1 MKKQTLAITCIAGL
15 LTGCG
20 GGSISG
26 SLVDQLGAEEAQ
38 APVTAAA
45 QPEETN
51 PAPYVEAA
59 VSNGELFAEVPETE
73 TSQIVTTANF
83 LFDTAKS
90 VNLQI
95 DLNGAEGTQ
104 ASLSLCTDYEATD
117 SGYSV
122 NYNSCS
128 IKATMVDGHFNHQ
141 MELMNQYDSAIAVVW
156 FPNQEFEPMYNEMNV
171 ADMTESES
179 GYIWNWN

>member
-1 MKKQTLAITCIAGL
+1 MKKHTLALTCIAGL

-26 SLVDQLGAEEAQ
+26 SLVDQIGSGEEVQ
-38 APVTAAA
+38 AAA
-45 QPEETN
+45 ATEQTPEAAN
-51 PAPYVEAA
+51 PTPYVEEA
-59 VSNGELFAEVPETE
+59 VNNTSFATIPDSE

-90 VNLQI
+90 VELRVNI
-95 DLNGAEGTQ
+95 AEAIGTQ
-104 ASLSLCTDYEATD
+104 SSISLCTDYEANG

-122 NYNSCS
+122 NYNSCAV
-128 IKATMVDGHFNHQ
+128 KATIQDGQFTHQ
-141 MELMNQYDSAIAVVW
+141 MELMNQFDSAIAVVW
-156 FPNQEFEPMYNEMNV
+156 FPDQEFEPMFNELNV
-171 ADMTESES
+171 AELIESES